1 MHYITKCVKRRN
13 TVKLFLNTKK
23 KKMVESI
30 YMAPENKLIKRR
42 LFTGTTIEEVAGIYF
57 EEMNRYTILGYKI
70 EEKKE
75 GKLIFIDAVKRRK
88 TLKQI
93 V

>member
-23 KKMVESI
+23 KKKVESI

-57 EEMNRYTILGYKI
+57 EEMNRYSTLGYEV

-75 GKLIFIDAVKRRK
+75 GKVIFIEFYKRENK
-88 TLKQI
+88 LQQI